1 MTQALIVVD
10 IQNDYFPGG
19 AMELVGS
26 EEAAHVAAS
35 IKSDFKAKALPV
47 IMVQHIA
54 KSPTATFFLPGTNGA
69 EIHDSV
75 ALQPDDFLV
84 VKNFPNS
91 FRETN
96 LLEILQEKSI
106 TDLAI
111 VGMMTHMC
119 IDTTVRAANDL
130 GFKVTVY
137 GNACATRGL
146 TFERTVAAADVQT
159 AYLAALD
166 GSFAEVKN
174 WEN

>member
-1 MTQALIVVD
+1 MTQALIIVD
-10 IQNDYFPGG
+10 IQKDYFPGG

-26 EEAAHVAAS
+26 DDAAAVAAE
-35 IKSDFKAKALPV
+35 IKADFRAKGLPV
-47 IMVQHIA
+47 VMVQHVA
-54 KSPTATFFLPGTNGA
+54 KSASATFFLPGTEGV
-69 EIHDSV
+69 EIHSSV
-75 ALQPDDFLV
+75 AVVTDDHLV
-84 VKNFPNS
+84 VKHYPNS

-96 LLEILQEKSI
+96 LLKLLSSMQVNEL
-106 TDLAI
+106 TI

-137 GNACATRGL
+137 ADACSTRDL
-146 TFERTVAAADVQT
+146 TFERTVSAADVQA

-174 WEN
+174 WN